1 MVETQCDS
9 NCAPSP
15 RIGETARHDQNS
27 ASMWG
32 CQTIPNDPDSC
43 SCCDTDP
50 I

>member
-1 MVETQCDS
+1 MVETRCDS

-32 CQTIPNDPDSC
+32 AKRYSMILSC